1 MNEIQSCRVPE
12 NERVDQGYTVTA
24 DELRRLYAYEL
35 ATDIITR
42 MLEKGLINLGEFN
55 KIDSKNIR
63 SFSPPHAGL
72 LPNYS

>member
-35 ATDIITR
+35 ATGITTQ
-42 MLEKGLINLGEFN
+42 EFN